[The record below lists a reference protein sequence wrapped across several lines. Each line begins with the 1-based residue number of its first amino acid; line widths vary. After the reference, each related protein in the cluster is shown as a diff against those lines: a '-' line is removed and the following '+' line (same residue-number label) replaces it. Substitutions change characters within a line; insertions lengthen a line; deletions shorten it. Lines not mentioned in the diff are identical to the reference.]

1 MSTTI
6 RPRQAAT
13 RFRRRRLAQGVNIW
27 LLALPALAAYA
38 VFLVSPAIQSIW
50 ISLTNWNGIAPTKT
64 FVGLDNFLRLAT
76 DAIFWKSL
84 GRNLLIAATAI
95 VLQVFLALLIAY
107 CLVRIVPF
115 VSRLFLFFYLVPDI
129 GALARLLF

>member
-64 FVGLDNFLRLAT
+64 FVGLDNYVQ
-76 DAIFWKSL
+76 IFQDS
-84 GRNLLIAATAI
+84 T
-95 VLQVFLALLIAY
+95 ALLAMRNNVIWTVVTIA
-107 CLVRIVPF
+107 VPMA
-115 VSRLFLFFYLVPDI
+115 PPQ
-129 GALARLLF
+129 AR